1 MTDAAYAACLR
12 LAREHYE
19 NFPVASRL
27 LPRAMRPHIAAIY
40 AFARIAD
47 DFADEGTAPPAV
59 RLERLED
66 WQRRLHAAAS
76 GAPIRSSDL
85 DADAV
90 FIALSETIRRCRL
103 DVALF
108 EDLLGAF
115 GQDVLV
121 TRYERWEDLLDYCR
135 RSANPV
141 GRLVLA
147 VAGCRDAGA
156 GVESDAVC
164 TALQLTNFWQDLE
177 RDWRHGRLY
186 VPLAIVRDAGAAEA
200 DLDRAVWTPAWRRA
214 LQEVG
219 GRTRALFEAGR
230 AVTGRVART
239 AALGTLRHVAWR
251 RPGAGA
257 ARARR
262 LRCLPVAAVARL
274 ARRRA
279 HRLESADMALRG
291 SVSERATRSERG
303 GEAPSESACR
313 ESGGKAPGSRMTR
326 KTSFYYSF
334 LVLPAPQRRA
344 ILAVFDFC
352 RAVDD
357 SVDLET
363 DVARAGAG
371 LQRWREEVGRVFD
384 GATPRTPQGRQ
395 LQPFVKSFRLPQAQF
410 DALVEGVAMDAAPR
424 RYASFAELEPYCH
437 RVASSVGLICAAVF
451 DARDP
456 ASAAYALDL
465 GVALQLTNIL
475 RDVAVDL
482 RRDRCY
488 LPGDDLQQFGVS
500 EADLRSELER
510 GGRGVQSDRVRALLG
525 HQASARAPSSAGPRP
540 PSRGRRPAG
549 SSPPRSC
556 TRSTVTC

>member
-164 TALQLTNFWQDLE
+164 TALQLTNLWQDLE

-219 GRTRALFEAGR
+219 GRTRVLFEAGR
-230 AVTGRVART
+230 AVTGRVHGRLRWELCATWLGGVRVLERLERADYDVFRSRPSLGWRD
-239 AALGTLRHVAWR
+239 AAPIGWKVLTWR
-251 RPGAGA
+251 CEGASA
-257 ARARR
+257 SEPRDRSEAAKRRARAR
-262 LRCLPVAAVARL
+262 A
-274 ARRRA
+274 
-279 HRLESADMALRG
+279 G
-291 SVSERATRSERG
+291 S
-303 GEAPSESACR
+303 
-313 ESGGKAPGSRMTR
+313 PG
-326 KTSFYYSF
+326 
-334 LVLPAPQRRA
+334 A
-344 ILAVFDFC
+344 
-352 RAVDD
+352 
-357 SVDLET
+357 
-363 DVARAGAG
+363 
-371 LQRWREEVGRVFD
+371 
-384 GATPRTPQGRQ
+384 
-395 LQPFVKSFRLPQAQF
+395 
-410 DALVEGVAMDAAPR
+410 
-424 RYASFAELEPYCH
+424 
-437 RVASSVGLICAAVF
+437 
-451 DARDP
+451 
-456 ASAAYALDL
+456 
-465 GVALQLTNIL
+465 
-475 RDVAVDL
+475 
-482 RRDRCY
+482 
-488 LPGDDLQQFGVS
+488 
-500 EADLRSELER
+500 
-510 GGRGVQSDRVRALLG
+510 
-525 HQASARAPSSAGPRP
+525 RP
-540 PSRGRRPAG
+540 PDQG
-549 SSPPRSC
+549 
-556 TRSTVTC
+556 